1 MAEEQVESTECPYC
15 KEEIRGDAVLCKHC
29 GSRLRARAPEHG
41 GVCPFCKEAI
51 HPEAT
56 RCKHCRS
63 NLEVRETS
71 GCGCTPAGASRFG
84 GAPRF
89 SAAQAFSLQG
99 GTIPDPECFHEC
111 FWSCIDRGGDPEFC
125 WRACAWIC
133 PDVVVKR

>member
-1 MAEEQVESTECPYC
+1 MADEQVGSTECPYC

-29 GSRLRARAPEHG
+29 GSRLQARTPEHG
-41 GVCPFCKEAI
+41 GVCPYCKEAI

-63 NLEVRETS
+63 KLEAREMS
-71 GCGCTPAGASRFG
+71 GCGCTPTTT
-84 GAPRF
+84 PRF
-89 SAAQAFSLQG
+89 REVPRPAGEQRFLQSLQ
-99 GTIPDPECFHEC
+99 GTIPDPACFHEC

-133 PDVVVKR
+133 PDVRV